1 MKPRTRPQARGMH
14 DLATAEMKAMVNS
27 GYHTSIVAAMT
38 HWFADFRVNG
48 LPANWDHLAPLMGI
62 RSATRHENWRVYVHM
77 VEGIFMG
84 FAESD
89 SGSDLFLMALAPA
102 DRIAAGAVEAE
113 TRKRIV
119 VF

>member
-1 MKPRTRPQARGMH
+1 MIWPR
-14 DLATAEMKAMVNS
+14 
-27 GYHTSIVAAMT
+27 T

-48 LPANWDHLAPLMGI
+48 LPESWDHLSPLIGI
-62 RSATRHENWRVYVHM
+62 RSRTRHEDWRVYVHM
-77 VEGIFMG
+77 LEGIFMG

-89 SGSDLFLMALAPA
+89 SGSDLFLMALDPA
-102 DRIAAGAVEAE
+102 DRTAPSAVEAD

>member
-1 MKPRTRPQARGMH
+1 MH
-14 DLATAEMKAMVNS
+14 ELATADMQAMLGS
-27 GYHTSIVAAMT
+27 RYHTAIIGAMT
-38 HWFADFRVNG
+38 HWFSDFRENG
-48 LPANWDHLAPLMGI
+48 LPEDWDHLKPLLGI
-62 RSATRHENWRVYVHM
+62 RSATRRENWRVYVHM
-77 VEGIFMG
+77 VDGIFMG

-102 DRIAAGAVEAE
+102 DRTTAGAVEGD